1 MTKALTA
8 EASSNLIVGTSLC
21 GYIRA
26 TRAEI
31 EKVFGAPTYGVEHS
45 GDGKVTTEWVIDFGN
60 EVIATIYDWKRYEQ
74 GAPEMDERIVW
85 NIGGRSH
92 DALIVVGLAMNTTTF
107 VNYPFD
113 IFGAWA

>member
-8 EASSNLIVGTSLC
+8 EESSTIVLGTSLR

-26 TRAEI
+26 TRNEI
-31 EKVFGAPTYGVEHS
+31 EQVFGAPTYTVTS
-45 GDGKVTTEWVIDFGN
+45 GDDKVTTEWVLDFGN
-60 EVIATIYDWKRYEQ
+60 EVVATIYDWKRYEQ

-92 DALIVVGLAMNTTTF
+92 DALIVIGLAMATTTF

-113 IFGAWA
+113 TFGAWA